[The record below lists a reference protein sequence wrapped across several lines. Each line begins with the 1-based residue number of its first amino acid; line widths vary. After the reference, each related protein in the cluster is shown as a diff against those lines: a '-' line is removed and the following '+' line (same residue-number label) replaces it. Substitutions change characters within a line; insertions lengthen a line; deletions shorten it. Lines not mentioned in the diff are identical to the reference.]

1 MQYHFTNQH
10 YFTLF
15 PINKVAS
22 CIFFCFDDAQNYLVA
37 TINYRI
43 ILVFFAR
50 FVYIFGKFKNN
61 SVDKTSHDFTV
72 LSFFGLYEYE
82 TQVRIPEYPHKSLWI
97 SQHSIRSLRLGWTAW
112 GKLWTKDQQPTVHTD
127 RDREI
132 TRI

>member
-61 SVDKTSHDFTV
+61 SVDKTYPTV
-72 LSFFGLYEYE
+72 LQYCHSLDCTSMRHRFEYQNIPTKVFGY
-82 TQVRIPEYPHKSLWI
+82 HN
-97 SQHSIRSLRLGWTAW
+97 
-112 GKLWTKDQQPTVHTD
+112 TVYAHFG
-127 RDREI
+127 
-132 TRI
+132 